1 MIDLGSTKGLSP
13 ISYLHGK
20 NVGYM
25 VITHPHHDHFSDIL
39 NIGNA
44 RPTVL
49 YRCHDYTRGEL
60 MTGILEQQKATFEAY
75 CNFVESYT
83 ADVEPGNSPKSGVPL
98 MVYVSMRIQLLFV
111 ISRIKIIIVQLS
123 FCN

>member
-1 MIDLGSTKGLSP
+1 MAKTAIMKVWNVDLGLAVHIKAPNGKYIVIDLGSTKGLSP

-60 MTGILEQQKATFEAY
+60 MTGILEQ
-75 CNFVESYT
+75 
-83 ADVEPGNSPKSGVPL
+83 
-98 MVYVSMRIQLLFV
+98 
-111 ISRIKIIIVQLS
+111 
-123 FCN
+123 

>member
-1 MIDLGSTKGLSP
+1 MAKTAIMKVWNVDLGLAVHIKAPNGKYIVIDLGSTKGLSP

-49 YRCHDYTRGEL
+49 HRCHDYTRG
-60 MTGILEQQKATFEAY
+60 GINDWYLRTTK
-75 CNFVESYT
+75 SY
-83 ADVEPGNSPKSGVPL
+83 
-98 MVYVSMRIQLLFV
+98 F
-111 ISRIKIIIVQLS
+111 
-123 FCN
+123 